1 MSALLTAALPSFPLL
16 SASFPQA
23 FVAVLVY
30 GALAASGAGGVLLLL
45 LLARDRKNRRI
56 W

>member
-1 MSALLTAALPSFPLL
+1 MSTPLTAALLWASLV
-16 SASFPQA
+16 SAMFPQA
-23 FVAVLVY
+23 FVAALVY

>member
-1 MSALLTAALPSFPLL
+1 MSALLTAVPLL
-16 SASFPQA
+16 SALFPQA